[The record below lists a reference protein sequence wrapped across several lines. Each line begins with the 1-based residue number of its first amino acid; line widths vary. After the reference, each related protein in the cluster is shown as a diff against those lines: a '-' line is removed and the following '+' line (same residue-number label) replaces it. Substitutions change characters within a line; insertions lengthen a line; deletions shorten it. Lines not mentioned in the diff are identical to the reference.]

1 VKTPFEF
8 ESFREVH
15 VKGYLWHA
23 EPSEATEPD
32 RAPTP
37 SAVVVLAHGMAETIM
52 RYQEFAEFLVAKGMV
67 VYGYSHRGHFETAGR
82 VDRLGYIGD
91 DGWRKMATDLKQ
103 VIDLARA
110 SYPGWPII
118 LFGHSMGSYLVRTY
132 LVDHPDK
139 VDGIVLS
146 GTGYP
151 KKIELQAAAFLG
163 TLERRLKGDRPSK
176 LLDKLSFGAFNTAFA
191 PTKTPFDWLSSDPV
205 QVEAYLNDPWC
216 GQVHPSSFFAHMA
229 KGLLGVLYGDTPR
242 PRANKPVPMLLMSGG
257 LDPIGQRGEGVKK
270 SANFYQAAGYQVVVK
285 LYEGGRHE
293 MLHEVNRQQ
302 VYEDL
307 LTWMVE
313 QRV

>member
-1 VKTPFEF
+1 MKMPFEF
-8 ESFREVH
+8 DSFHEVS
-15 VKGYLWHA
+15 VKGYIWHA
-23 EPSEATEPD
+23 EPSAATEPT
-32 RAPTP
+32 RETAP
-37 SAVVVLAHGMAETIM
+37 SAVVVLAHGMAETIL

-103 VIDLARA
+103 VVELARV
-110 SYPGWPII
+110 SYPERPII

-132 LVDHPDK
+132 LIDHPDK

-163 TLERRLKGDRPSK
+163 TLEQRLKGDRPSK

-229 KGLLGVLYGDTPR
+229 KGLLRVLYGDKPKSR
-242 PRANKPVPMLLMSGG
+242 VNKPVPMLVMSGA
-257 LDPIGQRGEGVKK
+257 LDPVGQRGEGVKK
-270 SANFYQAAGYQVVVK
+270 SANFYRAAGYQVTLK
-285 LYEGGRHE
+285 LYESGRHE
-293 MLHEVNRQQ
+293 MFHEVNRLQ
-302 VYEDL
+302 VYEDVL
-307 LTWMVE
+307 EWIAAK
-313 QRV
+313 R